1 VITKGENFSYQS
13 ITIKNE
19 KMPDKYI
26 EISQLRG
33 KNSDLLSEEPV
44 TFYLGFSMSGPIAY
58 NIKPVRNI
66 GHE

>member
-1 VITKGENFSYQS
+1 
-13 ITIKNE
+13 
-19 KMPDKYI
+19 MPDKLI

-33 KNSDLLSEEPV
+33 INSELLSEEPV
-44 TFYLGFSMSGPIAY
+44 TFYLGFSMSGPIAF